1 MNTKKRALLTLVV
14 LALFVSIAAVWF
26 FSTYKIVSGGVYAKD
41 AETVDLRG
49 KAIELEEYELFR
61 SEFPES
67 NILWDVPFQGSTY
80 SQETDALT
88 VTTLTQED
96 VQMLA
101 HFPQLTQLD
110 ARECRDYAQLESLIQ
125 ENPQLQVLCSVELD
139 GTAYTQDANEVRLN
153 GCTPEELTALKCL
166 TKLETIQITN
176 GIAPEVYTQLQA
188 HCQEKQIEMHYT
200 VNGELLS
207 GDTTELTLTEATD
220 EDVAVAAL
228 MTQLKTL
235 HLTNPTAQAENV
247 LALQTQLPNTQV
259 TWEMDILGMTF
270 SNDATEIDLT
280 DILSR
285 PSANRE
291 SPYYRATAQYVLGT
305 RDPLPS
311 AVSLRY
317 EVLMNREDETQDLIT
332 ELEAAM
338 EYFPNLEQLV
348 MVGCFLDNE
357 AMAAFREAHREDY
370 KVVWTVK
377 CGDIAPRT
385 DAKYFMPAKYN
396 VYTFTA
402 EDGIN
407 LKYCEEVESIDIG
420 HMHTNDVSF
429 VRYMPN
435 LKYLVLG
442 ENTIKDISPLSSCKN
457 LKFLEIQRSRV
468 DDLTPLL
475 ECTAL
480 EDLNIGTLWDIDLEV
495 VKQMTWLKNLWMA
508 TFKDHLKEMEAALPN
523 TTIKA
528 PVDTTVINNGWRELP
543 NYYAAR
549 DMLLMYY
556 ME

>member
-1 MNTKKRALLTLVV
+1 MKSKKRALLTLLV
-14 LALFVSIAAVWF
+14 LAIFAAGLIWF
-26 FSTYKIVSGGVYAKD
+26 FATYKIMEGKIYAK
-41 AETVDLRG
+41 ASETIDLRE
-49 KAIELEEYELFR
+49 KEVTVEIYERFCQ
-61 SEFPES
+61 EFPEADV
-67 NILWDVPFQGSTY
+67 LWNVPFQGSR
-80 SQETDALT
+80 SPQESSALT
-88 VTTLTQED
+88 VSDLTEED
-96 VQMLA
+96 VQMLSY
-101 HFPQLTQLD
+101 FPKLQQLRAQD
-110 ARECRDYAQLESLIQ
+110 CRDYDLLEALIR
-125 ENPQLQVLCSVELD
+125 ENPQLEVLCSVTLD
-139 GTAYTQDANEVRLN
+139 GTTYDQDATSVVLN
-153 GCTPEELTALKCL
+153 GCTAQELTALKCL
-166 TKLETIQITN
+166 PNVRNIQITGAIDADVYRLLRN
-176 GIAPEVYTQLQA
+176 YCGTQYITMEYQVAGEV
-188 HCQEKQIEMHYT
+188 
-200 VNGELLS
+200 LS
-207 GDTTELTLTEATD
+207 ADTAELTLDQPTD
-220 EDVAVAAL
+220 EDIAVAAL
-228 MTQLKTL
+228 LPQLKTL
-235 HLTNPTAQAENV
+235 HMINPAAAAENV
-247 LALQTQLPNTQV
+247 VALEAQLPNTQV
-259 TWEMDILGMTF
+259 TWEMDILGLNFT
-270 SNDATEIDLT
+270 SDATEIDLT
-280 DILSR
+280 DMLSR
-285 PSANRE
+285 PSMNRE
-291 SPYYRATAQYVLGT
+291 SPYYRAVNQYVLGT

-317 EVLMNREDETQDLIT
+317 EFLMNREDETADLIAQA
-332 ELEAAM
+332 EAAM
-338 EYFPNLEQLV
+338 AYFPKAEQLV

-370 KVVWTVK
+370 KVVWSVK

-396 VYTFTA
+396 VYTFTG
-402 EDGIN
+402 EDGVN

-495 VKQMTWLKNLWMA
+495 VKKMTWLKNLWMA
-508 TFKDHLKEMEAALPN
+508 TFKDHLKEMEEALPN

-549 DMLLMYY
+549 DMLMMYY

>member
-1 MNTKKRALLTLVV
+1 MNTKKRIMISLVV
-14 LALFVSIAAVWF
+14 LLLLGAAVAGWF
-26 FSTYKIVSGGVYAKD
+26 FSTHKIVMGSIYAKD
-41 AETVDLRG
+41 SETVDLRG
-49 KAIELEEYELFR
+49 KEITTEDYALFCQ
-61 SEFPES
+61 EFPES
-67 NILWDVPFQGSTY
+67 RILWDVPFQGTTY
-80 SQETDALT
+80 PQETEILT
-88 VTTLTQED
+88 VSTLTTED
-96 VQMLA
+96 VAMFS
-101 HFPQLTQLD
+101 HFPQLKQLD
-110 ARECRDYAQLESLIQ
+110 ARACQEYELLENLIRQ
-125 ENPQLQVLCSVELD
+125 NPQLQVLCNVELS
-139 GTAYTQDANEVRLN
+139 GTVYDQDTREVILSSCSTQ
-153 GCTPEELTALKCL
+153 ELTAMKCL
-166 TKLETIQITN
+166 TKLENIQIT
-176 GIAPEVYTQLQA
+176 GGMDAGVYTQLQSY
-188 HCQEKQIEMHYT
+188 CQEKQITMHYL
-200 VNGELLS
+200 VDGQLLS
-207 GDTTELTLTEATD
+207 GDTPELILNQPTD
-220 EDVAVAAL
+220 ETLAVVSL

-235 HLTNPTAQAENV
+235 HLTEPAAKAENV
-247 LALQTQLPNTQV
+247 LALETNLVSTQV
-259 TWEMDILGMTF
+259 TWEKTILGMTF
-270 SNDATEIDLT
+270 TNDAEEIDLT
-280 DILSR
+280 DMLSR

-291 SPYYRATAQYVLGT
+291 SPYYRATKQYVLGT

-317 EVLMNREDETQDLIT
+317 EFLMNREDETQELIA
-332 ELEAAM
+332 EAEAFM
-338 EYFPNLEQLV
+338 EYFPNAKQLV

-357 AMAAFREAHREDY
+357 AMSDFREAHRDDY

-402 EDGIN
+402 EDGVN

-495 VKQMTWLKNLWMA
+495 VKKMTWLKNLWMA
-508 TFKDHLKEMEAALPN
+508 TFKDHLKEMEEALPN

-528 PVDTTVINNGWRELP
+528 PIDTTVINNGWRELP

-549 DMLLMYY
+549 DMLMMYY